1 MMEALGMRGAP
12 KEGQSRLGFVMCMHA
27 GCVQYTQRFFGE
39 VLQDPTTASP
49 LLFPETVFSAPASH
63 LVALLDKPPLTC
75 TLLGGPATFL
85 QGLKLAAEWVLEGRV
100 EGCFIVGAEE
110 TNWLLADVIWQFN
123 RKVQPSAGAGA
134 VFLAGSGEI
143 SPAIELAG
151 VTEPQLYTSRQSRIQ
166 ASRRMRAILPTGAA
180 DELLCDGL
188 QGCSRADAAEV
199 GAWRD
204 WPGARMSPKV
214 VLGEGLMAAS
224 AWQCV
229 AAIEALQQGRFCAAN
244 VSVIDANQ
252 QALGARFCRTRC

>member
-1 MMEALGMRGAP
+1 MTEALGMSGAP
-12 KEGQSRLGFVMCMHA
+12 KEGQRRLGLVMCMHA

-49 LLFPETVFSAPASH
+49 LLFPETVFNAPASH
-63 LVALLDKPPLTC
+63 LAALLEKPPLTC

-85 QGLKLAAEWVLEGRV
+85 QGLGLAAEWVLEGRV
-100 EGCFIVGAEE
+100 DGCLIVGAEE

-123 RKVQPSAGAGA
+123 RQVQPAGGAGA
-134 VFLAGSGEI
+134 VFLAGSGER
-143 SPAIELAG
+143 SLGIELTG
-151 VTEPQLYTSRQSRIQ
+151 ITEPQLYTSRQNRRQ
-166 ASRRMRAILPTGAA
+166 ASRRMRELLPTGAA

-188 QGCSRADAAEV
+188 QGCSRADAAEA

-229 AAIEALQQGRFCAAN
+229 AAIDALLAGRFCAAN

-252 QALGARFCRTRC
+252 QALGARFCRTLC